1 MPKGAHTTPTDG
13 PIAIGALHNTHG
25 RDTTRR
31 HHPLLSPRAPH
42 WVSVAGR
49 LATRVLT
56 LIAHVKVLTRILG
69 TAGVKANVPLKG
81 EHNGEKGSV
90 LNAYG
95 QSLHLPINQCPLT
108 T

>member
-31 HHPLLSPRAPH
+31 HRPLLFPRAPH